1 MLSLDGGVSS
11 TTSAGTSS
19 QPGVTVNLASGGSAT
34 VKFNRD
40 SVGASLTMNGTTI
53 TLGAGVDTLPN

>member
-1 MLSLDGGVSS
+1 
-11 TTSAGTSS
+11 
-19 QPGVTVNLASGGSAT
+19 VTVNLAGGGSAT